1 MTTQLLFTRAEV
13 VTILSGDPGLGK
25 SHISI
30 DAAARITT
38 AEKWPLDEGETPL
51 GSVIILAGEDA
62 ANDTIRPRLEAA
74 GADCR
79 RVHLIKMINGSGGR
93 RLVSLRTDLDL
104 IEDKI
109 NEIGDVRLVIIDPVS
124 AYLGDDR
131 RDPNQLTTLAPV
143 FSELSD
149 FADRIKTAMLVI
161 HHPTK
166 GSVHKAIHSLSGSL
180 AFSAGPRLVFMVAKE
195 GEDSKR
201 GVLLPVVNKIGP
213 EAAAVGYYIID
224 CAIGGIRTSRIDW
237 DDKPVTITANQA
249 ARGVEIDNKSSKA
262 EKLLKEMLSG
272 GKRVDANKIMS
283 AAKKADIGERTM
295 KDAKARLGGRSF
307 KNGANWAWFLPKD
320 AG

>member
-1 MTTQLLFTRAEV
+1 M
-13 VTILSGDPGLGK
+13 
-25 SHISI
+25 
-30 DAAARITT
+30 
-38 AEKWPLDEGETPL
+38 
-51 GSVIILAGEDA
+51 
-62 ANDTIRPRLEAA
+62 
-74 GADCR
+74 
-79 RVHLIKMINGSGGR
+79 
-93 RLVSLRTDLDL
+93 
-104 IEDKI
+104 
-109 NEIGDVRLVIIDPVS
+109 
-124 AYLGDDR
+124 
-131 RDPNQLTTLAPV
+131 
-143 FSELSD
+143 
-149 FADRIKTAMLVI
+149 KTAMLVI

-213 EAAAVGYYIID
+213 EEAAVGYYIID

-237 DDKPVTITANQA
+237 DDKLVTITANQP